1 MAAGG
6 TRNMLTFDHIAI
18 GATDLASGTQDVEDA
33 LGVALQ
39 RGGKHAHYG
48 THNTL
53 LGLGDIYLEVIA
65 KDPDAP
71 VKTYPTWFNLD
82 HFAGRAR
89 PANWICRTP
98 DFTSAPP
105 EVGPPV
111 QLARDDIRWELTV
124 PDDGSLPFDG
134 AYPSLLRWASGVV
147 PPAQALPDSG
157 CRLVSWVVVHPD
169 AATIAPTVPLT
180 DPRVSFETG
189 APGFRAVINTPNGLV
204 TLA

>member
-1 MAAGG
+1 
-6 TRNMLTFDHIAI
+6 MLTFDHIAI
-18 GATDLASGTQDVEDA
+18 ATTDLEQGSTEIAA
-33 LGVALQ
+33 KLGVPLQ
-39 RGGKHAHYG
+39 PGGKHAHYG

-71 VKTYPTWFNLD
+71 AKAYPTWFNLD
-82 HFAGRAR
+82 RFSGPTR

-105 EVGPPV
+105 EVGTPV
-111 QLARDDIRWELTV
+111 KLARDAIRWELTV

-134 AYPSLLRWASGVV
+134 AYPSLLRWAPGIT

-157 CRLVSWVVVHPD
+157 CRLLTWTISHPD
-169 AATIAPTVPLT
+169 AAMIAPKVALA
-180 DPRVSFETG
+180 DPRVVFVTGPRSFE
-189 APGFRAVINTPNGLV
+189 AVIDTPNGRV
-204 TLA
+204 TLK